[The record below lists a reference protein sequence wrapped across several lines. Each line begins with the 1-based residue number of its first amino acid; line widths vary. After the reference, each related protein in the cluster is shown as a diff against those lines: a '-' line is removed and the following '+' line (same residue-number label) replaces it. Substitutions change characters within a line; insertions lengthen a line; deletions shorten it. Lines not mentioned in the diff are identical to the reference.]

1 MLESPDA
8 VLLYIPLMKET
19 GMGWNEIKSTPRRE
33 LDGLL
38 SACHEYKALHSM
50 DGYTEKQVGDM
61 SKENPQIRSQYIRY
75 LEKQRKFENK
85 IGLKRNNTFKGV

>member
-8 VLLYIPLMKET
+8 VLLYIPLMKEI
-19 GMGWNEIKSTPRRE
+19 GMSWNEIKCTPRRE

-50 DGYTEKQVGDM
+50 DGYTEKQVSQM
-61 SKENPQIRSQYIRY
+61 SKDNPNVRSQYIAY
-75 LEKQRKFENK
+75 LEKKRKFEDK
-85 IGLKRNNTFKGV
+85 IGVKHNKSFQGV

>member
-19 GMGWNEIKSTPRRE
+19 GMGWSEIKSTPRRE

-38 SACHEYKALHSM
+38 SACHEYRALHSM
-50 DGYTEKQVGDM
+50 DGYTEKQVSQM
-61 SKENPQIRSQYIRY
+61 SKDNPNVRSQYIAY
-75 LEKQRKFENK
+75 LEKKRKFEDK
-85 IGLKRNNTFKGV
+85 IGVKQNKSFKGV

>member
-33 LDGLL
+33 LEGLL
-38 SACHEYKALHSM
+38 SAAYEYKALHIM
-50 DGYTEKQVGDM
+50 DGYTEKQIGEM
-61 SKENPQIRSQYIRY
+61 SKDNPEVRSQYIRY
-75 LEKQRKFENK
+75 LEKKRKLEDK
-85 IGLKRNNTFKGV
+85 IGKKRNQSFRNI